1 MIFGIIQYVAFSD
14 WLLSLGIMH
23 LSFLYTFSWF
33 DCSFLLELNNIP
45 LSECTSLFIH
55 SPTERHLGSFQLLA
69 IMNKVAMNNHVKD
82 FWGHTF
88 SIHLGK

>member
-1 MIFGIIQYVAFSD
+1 MIFGIIQYVAFSH

-23 LSFLYTFSWF
+23 LSFLYVFSWF
-33 DCSFLLELNNIP
+33 DSSFLLELNNIP
-45 LSECTSLFIH
+45 VSECTSLFIH
-55 SPTERHLGSFQLLA
+55 SHTEGHLGSFQLLA
-69 IMNKVAMNNHVKD
+69 IMNKVAMNNHVKE